1 VNVNRAL
8 FTILSLISLVLLY
21 PSRILAQTPISCGE
35 IISGTISTVGET
47 DIYTLTVNAGDV
59 MTMRT
64 VVTSGSLYTRMAL
77 YDSAGSQIAANTGD
91 TLNYTFNA
99 GGTYTL
105 WVSDYINSNT
115 GSYTLKYQKNNNICP
130 EVVVTAPNGGEILET
145 GEILAITWMPAS
157 SLGIATQDIIFS
169 TDGGQTFPR
178 QITTGLSGSVQS
190 YNWQIPPD
198 AAGAKCRV
206 RVVVTDTAG
215 ASTPDDSNS
224 DFVILQSFMEG
235 SVTYVYDTLNR
246 LIKVIYGD
254 GRNITY
260 TYDAAGNMTIQD
272 VK

>member
-1 VNVNRAL
+1 MNVNRAL

-115 GSYTLKYQKNNNICP
+115 GSYNLNLEKLNGPCHTLTPVSCGQVVSGAIDAILDKDLYTLTVNAGD
-130 EVVVTAPNGGEILET
+130 VMTMRTVVT
-145 GEILAITWMPAS
+145 
-157 SLGIATQDIIFS
+157 
-169 TDGGQTFPR
+169 
-178 QITTGLSGSVQS
+178 SGSL
-190 YNWQIPPD
+190 YPKI
-198 AAGAKCRV
+198 
-206 RVVVTDTAG
+206 VV
-215 ASTPDDSNS
+215 
-224 DFVILQSFMEG
+224 
-235 SVTYVYDTLNR
+235 
-246 LIKVIYGD
+246 
-254 GRNITY
+254 
-260 TYDAAGNMTIQD
+260 
-272 VK
+272 